1 MSFRK
6 LPYGYRLERG
16 TIAVVEEE
24 ATIIRAIFKGRSD
37 GKSTRKMAKE
47 LHDIPYFSDIT
58 QNASCKISKILYNAR
73 YIGAEGY
80 PPIVEMNV
88 FEQVQALRGKS
99 FNPKHSVRRAGG
111 RAPSEMQPLPDST
124 LYFPSK
130 DVFDAEKVLKTEM
143 RSENADADTIRTM
156 IMNLASLKYDC
167 IS

>member
-16 TIAVVEEE
+16 TIAIVEEE
-24 ATIIRAIFKGRSD
+24 AAIIRAIFKGRSD

-88 FEQVQALRGKS
+88 FEQVQALRGES

-111 RAPSEMQPLPDST
+111 RTPSEMQPLPPVTGFAAALAVIIGMVIAKTDATRITAST
-124 LYFPSK
+124 IHTILTTNFCFIFSPS
-130 DVFDAEKVLKTEM
+130 
-143 RSENADADTIRTM
+143 
-156 IMNLASLKYDC
+156 C
-167 IS
+167 Q